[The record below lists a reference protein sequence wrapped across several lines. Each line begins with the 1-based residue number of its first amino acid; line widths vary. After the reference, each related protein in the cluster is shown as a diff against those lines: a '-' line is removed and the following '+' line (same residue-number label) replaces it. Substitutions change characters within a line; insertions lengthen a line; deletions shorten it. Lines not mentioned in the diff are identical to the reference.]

1 MNAIKRIF
9 GIALKY
15 HKKRLMIGYL
25 TVLGAAASGLGIPLV
40 IRSAVDDALSSEN
53 ATRALLNI
61 GIILILL
68 GLCRGLFAWSQT
80 AIAEGLS
87 QKIAYRIR
95 NEYYDKLQN
104 LSFAF
109 HDKQAT
115 GSLMSR
121 ATADVEGV
129 RMFINMGVV
138 RSLFILLMTLGA
150 SISMLLLDLQ
160 LALVTLAFI
169 PFLAFRAVISSRR
182 LRRMWMKV
190 QEMTADMVATLQE
203 SLSGVRVI
211 KAFAAEEHEK
221 LKFKEKSEP
230 VAEQTYLAESTW
242 AKNFAIMNFGFML
255 AMTVILWF
263 GGSRVIDGR
272 ELVDGIYVYNG
283 LTPGELVAFFV
294 YMNMMIMPVRMMG
307 WTVNT
312 FSRAASSG
320 ERIFEILD
328 TVSPVRNSP
337 DSVDAGRV
345 RGEVV
350 FDNVSFTYGEGTEA
364 LKSIDVHAPAGSTV
378 ALVGRPGS
386 GKTTFA
392 HLIPRFYDATE
403 GKVTVD
409 GMDVRS
415 FTLDSLRSNVG
426 VVQQDVFIHTASI
439 RDNIAYGSHESPAE
453 DIEEVTRAAQM
464 HDFIA
469 DLPEAY
475 ETVVGERGVGLSGGQ
490 KQRLSIARTILLD
503 PPILILDD
511 STSSVDVHTE
521 RLIQDALDKVVT
533 SRTTFLIS
541 NRFSVIAKADQILVF
556 KNGEITQRGKHE
568 ELLEEQ
574 GEYRELYDY
583 QMRAAETN
591 ISEAAR

>member
-80 AIAEGLS
+80 TIAEGLS

-150 SISMLLLDLQ
+150 SVSMLLLDLQ

-272 ELVDGIYVYNG
+272 VLVDGIYVYNG

-350 FDNVSFTYGEGTEA
+350 FDNVSFTYGEETEA
-364 LKSIDVHAPAGSTV
+364 LKSINVHAPAGSTV

-392 HLIPRFYDATE
+392 HLIPRFYDATD

-409 GMDVRS
+409 GKDVRS

-439 RDNIAYGSHESPAE
+439 RDNIAYGSHESPSE

-583 QMRAAETN
+583 QMRAAETK
-591 ISEAAR
+591 ISEAAG

>member
-1 MNAIKRIF
+1 
-9 GIALKY
+9 
-15 HKKRLMIGYL
+15 MIGYL

-80 AIAEGLS
+80 TIAEGLS

-150 SISMLLLDLQ
+150 SVSMLLLDLQ

-272 ELVDGIYVYNG
+272 VLVDGIYVYNG

-350 FDNVSFTYGEGTEA
+350 FDNVSFTYGEETEA
-364 LKSIDVHAPAGSTV
+364 LKSINVHAPAGSTV

-409 GMDVRS
+409 GKDVRS

-439 RDNIAYGSHESPAE
+439 RDNIAYGSHESPSE

-583 QMRAAETN
+583 QMRAAETK
-591 ISEAAR
+591 ISEAAG

>member
-80 AIAEGLS
+80 TIAEGLS

-150 SISMLLLDLQ
+150 SVSMLLLDLQ

-272 ELVDGIYVYNG
+272 VLVDGIYVYNG

-350 FDNVSFTYGEGTEA
+350 FDNVSFTYGEEAEA
-364 LKSIDVHAPAGSTV
+364 LKSINVHAPAGSTV

-392 HLIPRFYDATE
+392 HLIPRFYDATD

-409 GMDVRS
+409 GKDVRS

-439 RDNIAYGSHESPAE
+439 RDNIAYGSHESPSE

-583 QMRAAETN
+583 QMRAAETK
-591 ISEAAR
+591 ISEAAG

>member
-364 LKSIDVHAPAGSTV
+364 LKSINVHASAGSTV

>member
-80 AIAEGLS
+80 TIAEGLS

-350 FDNVSFTYGEGTEA
+350 FDNVSFTYGEETEA
-364 LKSIDVHAPAGSTV
+364 LKSINVHAPAGSTV

-439 RDNIAYGSHESPAE
+439 RDNIAYGSHESPTE

>member
-68 GLCRGLFAWSQT
+68 GFCRGLFAWSQT
-80 AIAEGLS
+80 TIAEGLS
-87 QKIAYRIR
+87 QKIAYSIR

-150 SISMLLLDLQ
+150 SVSMLLLDLQ
-160 LALVTLAFI
+160 LALVTLSFI

-221 LKFKEKSEP
+221 LKFKVKSEP

-263 GGSRVIDGR
+263 GGNRVIDGR
-272 ELVDGIYVYNG
+272 ELVNGIYVYNG

-345 RGEVV
+345 KGEVV
-350 FDNVSFTYGEGTEA
+350 FDNVSFTYGEETEA
-364 LKSIDVHAPAGSTV
+364 LKSINVHAPAGSTV

-392 HLIPRFYDATE
+392 HLIPRFYDATD

-409 GMDVRS
+409 GKDVRS

-439 RDNIAYGSHESPAE
+439 RDNIAYGSHESPSE

-464 HDFIA
+464 HDFIT

-541 NRFSVIAKADQILVF
+541 NRFSVISKADQILVF

-568 ELLEEQ
+568 ELLKEQ

-583 QMRAAETN
+583 QMRAAETKT
-591 ISEAAR
+591 IEAAG

>member
-15 HKKRLMIGYL
+15 HKQRLMIGYL

-80 AIAEGLS
+80 TIAEGLS

-150 SISMLLLDLQ
+150 SVSMLLLDLQ

-272 ELVDGIYVYNG
+272 VLVDGIYVYNG

-439 RDNIAYGSHESPAE
+439 RDNIAYGSHESPTE

-583 QMRAAETN
+583 QMRAAETK
-591 ISEAAR
+591 ISEAAG